1 MMETAPTQPD
11 LQAVRVAADVHRIT
25 FMSGLQSQAI
35 PPARVAPH
43 VPWYV
48 YAAAILLLGWA
59 FVLLIAWLSLER
71 FDLLFW
77 RAMVPVTL
85 ELAIGGGLLLRRRWG
100 WLLGVATAVLFI
112 VDGLH
117 SIIFVRGEYV
127 VLDALIH
134 RLVPATVILVTL
146 LPGRARRA
154 FLGEGRADAS

>member
-1 MMETAPTQPD
+1 M
-11 LQAVRVAADVHRIT
+11 AADIHRIAY
-25 FMSGLQSQAI
+25 MSGLQSQAI
-35 PPARVAPH
+35 PPARVAPR

-48 YAAAILLLGWA
+48 YAAAILLVGWA

-71 FDLLFW
+71 FDALFW

-85 ELAIGGGLLLRRRWG
+85 ELAIGCGLLLRRRWG

-127 VLDALIH
+127 VLDALVH
-134 RLVPATVILVTL
+134 RLVPAGVILAAL

-154 FLGEGRADAS
+154 FLDE

>member
-1 MMETAPTQPD
+1 VGSDP
-11 LQAVRVAADVHRIT
+11 QAVRVAADVHRIT
-25 FMSGLQSQAI
+25 FVSGLQSQAI
-35 PPARVAPH
+35 PPARVALR

-71 FDLLFW
+71 FDPLFW

-134 RLVPATVILVTL
+134 RLVPATVILVAL

-154 FLGEGRADAS
+154 FLGE

>member
-1 MMETAPTQPD
+1 M
-11 LQAVRVAADVHRIT
+11 QAVRVAAEVHRIT
-25 FMSGLQSQAI
+25 YMSGLQSQAI
-35 PPARVAPH
+35 PPGRVAPR

-71 FDLLFW
+71 FDPLFW

-85 ELAIGGGLLLRRRWG
+85 ELAIGCGLLLRRRWG
-100 WLLGVATAVLFI
+100 WLLGVATAVLFV

-127 VLDALIH
+127 VIDALVH
-134 RLVPATVILVTL
+134 RLVPATVILVAL

-154 FLGEGRADAS
+154 FLGE